1 MVLCGGFMFQE
12 MITYFKGDKKSIRA
26 MLIFAAAS
34 SFLILSIPFL
44 IQTLIQQYTLLV
56 FQQSTVFLI
65 FSIGLFLVGITTM
78 RILQMHLSEYLQRRL
93 FLKSIED
100 VKNYVSK
107 AHESGKSAHKK
118 KFNYLFESISLQKSI
133 IPLFFD
139 GFTFLMQS
147 VLVMILISIYHPFF
161 VMYCIVLIAAFYWV
175 AIVMGRKTF
184 NLAVAES
191 NKKYELIGELQA
203 QSLDGAEDI
212 NVEAELLAYFT
223 VREERYANYMRQSI
237 GLFIIK
243 ILAATLLL
251 IIGGILVFQNQMT
264 IGQLIASELIVT
276 SLLISLFKFS
286 NILDYYYDSA
296 VAIKKLK
303 LLEMGGAK

>member
-1 MVLCGGFMFQE
+1 MIQE
-12 MITYFKGDKKSIRA
+12 MIGYFKADKKSIRA
-26 MLIFAAAS
+26 MLIFATAS
-34 SFLILSIPFL
+34 GFLILSIPFL

-65 FSIGLFLVGITTM
+65 FSISLFLVGITVM

-93 FLKSIED
+93 FLKAIND
-100 VKNYVSK
+100 TKRYASK
-107 AHESGKSAHKK
+107 TQESKLEISKK
-118 KFNYLFESISLQKSI
+118 KLNFIFESISLQKSI

-139 GFTFLMQS
+139 GFTFLLQS
-147 VLVMILISIYHPFF
+147 VLVIILISIYHPFF
-161 VMYCIVLIAAFYWV
+161 VIYCMVLMASFYWV
-175 AIVMGRKTF
+175 TIVMGKKTL
-184 NLAVAES
+184 NLAVLES
-191 NKKYELIGELQA
+191 NKKHELIAELQ
-203 QSLDGAEDI
+203 S
-212 NVEAELLAYFT
+212 ELLENASALNVDEEILSYFDL
-223 VREERYANYMRQSI
+223 REQKYTNYMRQSI

-286 NILDYYYDSA
+286 NLLDYYYDSA

-303 LLEMGGAK
+303 QLEMGGLK

>member
-1 MVLCGGFMFQE
+1 MIQE
-12 MITYFKGDKKSIRA
+12 MIAYFKADKKSIRA
-26 MLIFAAAS
+26 MLIFATAS

-56 FQQSTVFLI
+56 FQQSTVFLV
-65 FSIGLFLVGITTM
+65 FSIGLFLVGITVM

-93 FLKSIED
+93 FLKAIED
-100 VKNYVSK
+100 TKNYAIKSQ
-107 AHESGKSAHKK
+107 ESQKSISKK
-118 KFNYLFESISLQKSI
+118 KLNYIFESVSLQKSI

-139 GFTFLMQS
+139 GFTFLLQS
-147 VLVMILISIYHPFF
+147 ALVMILISIYHPFF
-161 VMYCIVLIAAFYWV
+161 VIYCVVLVSAFYWV
-175 AIVMGRKTF
+175 TIVMGKKTL
-184 NLAVAES
+184 NLAILES
-191 NKKYELIGELQA
+191 NKKHQLIEELQA
-203 QSLDGAEDI
+203 DSLERPGDI
-212 NVEAELLAYFT
+212 DVEAEVLEYFSL
-223 VREERYANYMRQSI
+223 REQKYANYMKQSI

-251 IIGGILVFQNQMT
+251 IVGGVLVFQNQMT

-296 VAIKKLK
+296 VSIKKLK
-303 LLEMGGAK
+303 LLEMGI

>member
-1 MVLCGGFMFQE
+1 MIQE
-12 MITYFKGDKKSIRA
+12 MIAYFRADKKSIRA
-26 MLIFAAAS
+26 MLIFATAS

-56 FQQSTVFLI
+56 FQQSTIFLV
-65 FSIGLFLVGITTM
+65 FSIGLFLVGITVM

-93 FLKSIED
+93 FLKAIED
-100 VKNYVSK
+100 TKSYAIKSQ
-107 AHESGKSAHKK
+107 ESQKSISKK
-118 KFNYLFESISLQKSI
+118 KLNYIFESVSLQKSI

-139 GFTFLMQS
+139 GFTFLLQS
-147 VLVMILISIYHPFF
+147 ALVMILISIYHPFF
-161 VMYCIVLIAAFYWV
+161 VIYCVALVSAFYWV
-175 AIVMGRKTF
+175 TIVMGKKTLS
-184 NLAVAES
+184 LAILES
-191 NKKYELIGELQA
+191 NKKHQLIEELQA
-203 QSLDGAEDI
+203 SSVESPVNID
-212 NVEAELLAYFT
+212 VEAEVLEYFNL
-223 VREERYANYMRQSI
+223 REQKYANYMRQSI

-243 ILAATLLL
+243 IFAATLLL
-251 IIGGILVFQNQMT
+251 IVGGVLVFQNQMT

-303 LLEMGGAK
+303 LLEMGI